1 MTTIFSKEYA
11 GEELNDV
18 ERDVSEAFDPQM
30 NHRVIDIPINDAEM
44 QTGMFTI
51 TITWEPDE

>member
-11 GEELNDV
+11 GEELNDI
-18 ERDVSEAFDPQM
+18 ERDVSESFDPAF
-30 NHRVIDIPINDAEM
+30 NHRVIDIPVNEAEM
-44 QTGMFTI
+44 QTGTFTV